1 MNVKRTKTY
10 NAKTDEVGG
19 AWQVVDATG
28 MPMGRLAVE
37 VARILQG
44 KGRPTYTP
52 YVITGDYVIVVN
64 ADKVGLTGSKVME
77 KVYYRHSG
85 YPGGLKRTTYRD
97 VVVKHPDFAI
107 KQAVKGMLPKNNLA
121 IHMLK
126 RLKVYAGPDHPHQ
139 AQVAGSQ
146 KKEEKA
152 SGIGATQE

>member
-1 MNVKRTKTY
+1 MKRTKTY
-10 NAKTDEVGG
+10 NAKPDEVGG
-19 AWQVVDATG
+19 DWQVVDAAG
-28 MPMGRLAVE
+28 VPMGRLAVE

-64 ADKVGLTGSKVME
+64 AAKVGLTGSKVAD

-85 YPGGLKRTTYRD
+85 YPSGLKQTSYRGMMD
-97 VVVKHPDFAI
+97 KHPDYAI
-107 KQAVKGMLPKNNLA
+107 KHAVKGMLPKNNLA

-139 AQVAGSQ
+139 AQVTGSR
-146 KKEEKA
+146 KKAVKE
-152 SGIGATQE
+152 